1 MKAIVIDGKS
11 QTLEDTVVGR
21 EEDIRTLI
29 GQDSIIHD
37 EIDEAN
43 AVFFD
48 EDCFIRGTQGR
59 FQIDALAPISGK
71 AVVIGRTADG
81 ALHETSLDLESLT
94 ERVKFL

>member
-1 MKAIVIDGKS
+1 MKAIVIDGKA
-11 QTLEDTVVGR
+11 QTIEPTEVGR
-21 EEDIRTLI
+21 ESDIHTLI

-48 EDCFIRGTQGR
+48 EDCFIRGTAGR

-71 AVVIGRTADG
+71 AVVVGRTADG
-81 ALHETSLDLESLT
+81 ALHETSIELEALI
-94 ERVKFL
+94 ERTKFL